1 MRKMALMHLTNVT
14 DSRSRQAIE
23 KQVNQWEK
31 NLEKLYIDHYR
42 LKCYI
47 ASLQGTE
54 LPNPKVGCTFF
65 FCFVVTSIRMS
76 YTGNLGILSKQTASK
91 FSHHRLKLDYMWL
104 T

>member
-54 LPNPKVGCTFF
+54 LPNPKVGCISTFA
-65 FCFVVTSIRMS
+65 
-76 YTGNLGILSKQTASK
+76 LL
-91 FSHHRLKLDYMWL
+91 
-104 T
+104 